1 MHILLTG
8 GAGFIGSHL
17 AESLIQQG
25 GHSLTVIDNFD
36 PFYDRSIKE
45 KNLTA
50 LRQLSGFRLV
60 EGDIRM
66 LNAIEDQLDEKF
78 DAIIHV
84 AAKAGVLPSIKDPLG
99 YEDTNIKG
107 TLQLLEFARK
117 RQIKQFVFCSSSSV
131 YGINPKTPWH
141 ESDPVLLPIS
151 PYASTKVA
159 CELCGYT
166 YAHLYD
172 IRFIALRLFTVYGP
186 RQRPDLAIHKFAKKI
201 LQNEPITLYG
211 DGSTLRDY
219 TNVADIVRGITAAL
233 HYSDSGY
240 EIINLGNNSPVRLTD
255 LIAGIERSLNKKAII
270 ERLPEQAGDVPI
282 TFADVQKAG
291 KLLGYRPLVSLQ
303 DGLDEFCNWLKA
315 QNSWNN

>member
-25 GHSLTVIDNFD
+25 GHSVTVIDNFD

-45 KNLTA
+45 KNLSL
-50 LRQLSGFRLV
+50 LRKLPGFRLV
-60 EGDIRM
+60 EGDIRN
-66 LNAIEDQLDEKF
+66 LNLIEQQLDEHY

-84 AAKAGVLPSIKDPLG
+84 AAKAGVLPSIKDPIG
-99 YEDTNIKG
+99 YEDTNVKG
-107 TLQLLEFARK
+107 TLHLLEFARK

-131 YGINPKTPWH
+131 YGVNPKTPWH

-159 CELCGYT
+159 GELCGYT
-166 YAHLYD
+166 YAHLYN

-201 LQNEPITLYG
+201 LQNEPITMYG

-233 HYSDSGY
+233 HYTGSIY
-240 EIINLGNNSPVRLTD
+240 EIINLGNNNPVTLSE
-255 LIAGIERSLNKKAII
+255 LIAGIEKSLNKKAII
-270 ERLPEQAGDVPI
+270 EKLPEQPGDVPV
-282 TFADVQKAG
+282 TFADIQKAG
-291 KLLGYRPLVSLQ
+291 RLLGYHPQVSLQ
-303 DGLDEFCNWLKA
+303 DGLDEFCRWLKA
-315 QNSWNN
+315 

>member
-45 KNLTA
+45 QNLSL
-50 LRQLSGFRLV
+50 LRKLPGFRLV
-60 EGDIRM
+60 EGDIRN
-66 LNAIEDQLDEKF
+66 LDLIEQRLDEHY

-84 AAKAGVLPSIKDPLG
+84 AAKAGVLPSIKDPIG
-99 YEDTNIKG
+99 YEDTNVKG
-107 TLQLLEFARK
+107 TLHLLEFARK

-131 YGINPKTPWH
+131 YGVNPKTPWH

-159 CELCGYT
+159 GELCGYT
-166 YAHLYD
+166 YAHLYN

-201 LQNEPITLYG
+201 LQNEPITMYG

-233 HYSDSGY
+233 HYSGSMY
-240 EIINLGNNSPVRLTD
+240 EIINLGNNNPVNLSE
-255 LIAGIERSLNKKAII
+255 LIAGIEKSLNKKAII
-270 ERLPEQAGDVPI
+270 EKLPEQPGDVPV
-282 TFADVQKAG
+282 TFADIQKAG
-291 KLLGYRPLVSLQ
+291 RLLGYHPQVSLQ
-303 DGLDEFCNWLKA
+303 DGLDEFCRWLKA
-315 QNSWNN
+315 

>member
-45 KNLTA
+45 QNLSL
-50 LRQLSGFRLV
+50 LRQLPGFRLI
-60 EGDIRM
+60 EGDIRN
-66 LNAIEDQLDEKF
+66 LDLIEQRLDEHY

-84 AAKAGVLPSIKDPLG
+84 AAKAGVLPSIKDPIG
-99 YEDTNIKG
+99 YEDTNVKG
-107 TLQLLEFARK
+107 TLHLLEFARK

-131 YGINPKTPWH
+131 YGVNPKTPWH

-159 CELCGYT
+159 GELCGYT
-166 YAHLYD
+166 YAHLYN

-201 LQNEPITLYG
+201 LQNEPITMYG

-233 HYSDSGY
+233 HYSGSMY
-240 EIINLGNNSPVRLTD
+240 EIINLGNNNPVNLSE
-255 LIAGIERSLNKKAII
+255 LIAGIEKSLNKNAII
-270 ERLPEQAGDVPI
+270 EKLPEQPGDVPV
-282 TFADVQKAG
+282 TFADIQKAG
-291 KLLGYRPLVSLQ
+291 RLLGYHPQVSLQ
-303 DGLDEFCNWLKA
+303 DGLDEFCRWLKA
-315 QNSWNN
+315 